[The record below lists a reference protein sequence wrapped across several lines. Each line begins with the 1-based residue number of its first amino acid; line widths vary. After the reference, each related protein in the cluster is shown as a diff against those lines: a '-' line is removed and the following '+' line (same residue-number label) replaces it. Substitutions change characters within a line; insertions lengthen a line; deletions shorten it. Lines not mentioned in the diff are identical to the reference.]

1 MSLSMRHP
9 FRLPIAPA
17 GTDKSRPPSA
27 GNETRLGAAERLATL
42 FAAEASKHDR
52 TGRLPAGPF
61 DRLHAAGLLNLTIP
75 TALGGTGAGLGEVV
89 AVIGHIARGDA
100 SVALVHTM
108 HLLHVASIFRRASW
122 PRHLSERIA
131 WEILDGPALVNAL
144 RVEPEQGSPAR
155 GGLPATVARRTERGW
170 RLDGHKIYSTGSTRL
185 TWAIVWARTDE
196 DTPRVGQFLVPMNA
210 PGIHIKETWNH
221 LGMRATASH
230 DVLFENVPLSADHAV
245 DIRTPADWARPD
257 PVQTAW
263 NTLTVSALYD
273 GIARAARDWF
283 VTYAKDRQPSNLGAP
298 LATLERFQEAVGE
311 IDGLLAVN
319 RRLIAGAAA
328 EVDVDPLSLTATEAG
343 LIKRTVTGNAIK
355 AVERALEL
363 TGNRGLDRAHPLER
377 HYRDVLCS
385 RIHTPQNDSILV
397 AAGRAAF
404 GL

>member
-1 MSLSMRHP
+1 
-9 FRLPIAPA
+9 
-17 GTDKSRPPSA
+17 
-27 GNETRLGAAERLATL
+27 
-42 FAAEASKHDR
+42 
-52 TGRLPAGPF
+52 
-61 DRLHAAGLLNLTIP
+61 
-75 TALGGTGAGLGEVV
+75 
-89 AVIGHIARGDA
+89 
-100 SVALVHTM
+100 M
-108 HLLHVASIFRRASW
+108 HLLHVASIFRRQTW
-122 PRHLSERIA
+122 PRHLAERIA
-131 WEILDGPALVNAL
+131 WELLDGPALVNAL

-170 RLDGHKIYSTGSTRL
+170 RLDGHKIYSTGSTLL
-185 TWAIVWARTDE
+185 TWALVWARTDE
-196 DTPRVGQFLVPMNA
+196 GTPRVGQFLVPMNA
-210 PGIHIKETWNH
+210 PGIRIEETWNH

-230 DVLFENVPLSADHAV
+230 DVLFENVPLAADHAV
-245 DIRTPADWARPD
+245 DIRAPADWAAPD

-283 VTYAKDRQPSNLGAP
+283 VDWAKDRQPSNLGAS

-311 IDGLLAVN
+311 IDGWLCVN

-328 EVDVDPLSLTATEAG
+328 EVDADPLSLTATEAG
-343 LIKRTVTGNAIK
+343 MIKRTVTTNAIK

-363 TGNRGLDRAHPLER
+363 TGNRGLDRANALER

>member
-1 MSLSMRHP
+1 MSLSMRRP
-9 FRLPIAPA
+9 LRLPIAPV
-17 GTDKSRPPSA
+17 GTEKLRPPPAES
-27 GNETRLGAAERLATL
+27 ETALEAAQRLAAV
-42 FAAEASKHDR
+42 FAAEAAKHDR
-52 TGRLPAGPF
+52 TGRLPAGHF

-75 TALGGTGAGLGEVV
+75 TALGGAGAGLGEVV
-89 AVIGHIARGDA
+89 RVIGQIARGDA
-100 SVALVHTM
+100 STALVHTM
-108 HLLHVASIFRRASW
+108 HLLHVAAIFRRATW
-122 PRHLSERIA
+122 PQHLAERIA

-170 RLDGHKIYSTGSTRL
+170 RLDGHKIYSTGSTLL
-185 TWAIVWARTDE
+185 TWALVWARTAE
-196 DTPRVGQFLVPMNA
+196 VEPKVGTFLVPMNT
-210 PGIHIKETWNH
+210 PGIRIEETWNH

-230 DVLFENVPLSADHAV
+230 DVLFENVLLPADHAV
-245 DIRTPADWARPD
+245 DLRAPAGSAVSEPG
-257 PVQTAW
+257 QAAW

-283 VTYAKDRQPSNLGAP
+283 VAYARDRRPSNLGAS
-298 LATLERFQEAVGE
+298 LATLERFQEAAGE
-311 IDGLLAVN
+311 IDGWLAVN

-328 EVDVDPLSLTATEAG
+328 EVDEDPASLGVAEAG